1 MELINDNNFKMS
13 LDTQYNHT
21 LNHSFGMVIDGEL
34 HSVCC
39 DAFAECY
46 EDGTVKEFYVSCIED
61 DFYTDDQLEE
71 IDEFLT
77 IKLNKYV

>member
-1 MELINDNNFKMS
+1 
-13 LDTQYNHT
+13 
-21 LNHSFGMVIDGEL
+21 MVIDGES
-34 HSVCC
+34 HVICC